1 LIKRLIAIGF
11 IFCCTSAAWMVLG
24 SAINTRTLSTDVN
37 LRQQVQSIWGS
48 PQAQTAP
55 DAIATAVK
63 QIQTEST
70 VDGKK
75 VITYTNVKEPY
86 PLTLIATDIQAD
98 IKLDHRQKGLLW
110 YATYGIDFKGKYEF
124 TSAVKDGE
132 EVEFALPLP
141 AQNATYDGFVFAVR
155 GNPWLAKP
163 LSKDGKWIG
172 KIKGV
177 ANETLTLDV
186 AYRSQGLDSWIYQ
199 FGQGVSEV
207 KNFRLAMTT
216 DFAGIDFP
224 SESLSPTTKQKT
236 ETGWQLDWKYDS
248 LVAGVNIG
256 MVMPQK
262 LQPGPLAGQISYF
275 APISLFFF
283 IVVVLVIA
291 LIKKIDIHPMHFFF
305 LAAAFFAFHLLLAY
319 LADQVSIHWA
329 FVISAVVSIVLVV
342 SYLRVAIGNRF
353 AFVEAGLAQLVYLIL
368 FSYAFFFDG
377 LTGLAITIGA
387 ILTLFVMMQLTAKIN
402 WNDVFAKKAVQV

>member
-1 LIKRLIAIGF
+1 MIKRLIAIGF
-11 IFCCTSAAWMVLG
+11 IFCCTSIAWMILG
-24 SAINTRTLSTDVN
+24 SAIDTRTHSTDTN

-48 PQAQTAP
+48 PQHQVAP

-63 QIQTEST
+63 TIQTESS

-75 VITYTNVKEPY
+75 VITNTQIKEPY
-86 PLTLIATDIQAD
+86 PLTLTASDIKAD
-98 IKLDHRQKGLLW
+98 LKLDHRQKGLLW
-110 YATYGIDFKGKYEF
+110 YATYGVDFRGVYEF
-124 TSAVKDGE
+124 GAAAKDGE
-132 EVEFALPLP
+132 EVEITLPLP

-155 GNPWLAKP
+155 GHPWLARP
-163 LSKDGKWIG
+163 LAKDGKWVG
-172 KIKGV
+172 KIKTVVGKSF
-177 ANETLTLDV
+177 TLDV

-207 KNFRLAMTT
+207 KNFHLAMTT
-216 DFAGIDFP
+216 DFADIDFP
-224 SESLSPTTKQKT
+224 GESLSATTKQKT
-236 ETGWQLDWKYDS
+236 EQGWQLDWKYDS
-248 LVAGVNIG
+248 LVAGVTIG

-305 LAAAFFAFHLLLAY
+305 LSAAFFAFHLLLAY
-319 LADQVSIHWA
+319 LADQLSIHWA
-329 FVISAVVSIVLVV
+329 FVISALVSIGLVV
-342 SYLRVAIGNRF
+342 SYLRMAIGNRF
-353 AFVEAGLAQLVYLIL
+353 AFIEAGVAQLVYLVM
-368 FSYAFFFDG
+368 FSYAFFFKG

-387 ILTLFVMMQLTAKIN
+387 ILTLFVMMQLTAKVN
-402 WNDVFAKKAVQV
+402 WNEVFAKNAAQG

>member
-1 LIKRLIAIGF
+1 MIRRLIAIGF
-11 IFCCTSAAWMVLG
+11 IFCCTSIAWMILG
-24 SAINTRTLSTDVN
+24 SAIDTRTHSTDSN

-48 PQAQTAP
+48 PQQQVAP
-55 DAIATAVK
+55 DAIATAIK
-63 QIQTEST
+63 QIQTESS

-75 VITYTNVKEPY
+75 VITNTQVKEPY
-86 PLTLIATDIQAD
+86 PLTLIASDVKAD
-98 IKLDHRQKGLLW
+98 LKLDHRQKGLLW
-110 YATYGIDFKGKYEF
+110 YATYGVDFRGTYEF
-124 TSAVKDGE
+124 SAATKDGE
-132 EVEFALPLP
+132 EVEITLPLP

-155 GNPWLAKP
+155 GHPWLAKP
-163 LSKDGKWIG
+163 LAKDGKWVG
-172 KIKGV
+172 KIKVVVGKSF
-177 ANETLTLDV
+177 TLDV

-207 KNFRLAMTT
+207 KNFHLAMTT
-216 DFAGIDFP
+216 DFADIDFP
-224 SESLSPTTKQKT
+224 SESLSATTKQKT
-236 ETGWQLDWKYDS
+236 GKGWQLDWKYDS
-248 LVAGVNIG
+248 LVAGVTIG

-305 LAAAFFAFHLLLAY
+305 LSAAFFAFHLLLAY

-329 FVISAVVSIVLVV
+329 FVISALVSIVLVV
-342 SYLRVAIGNRF
+342 TYLRAAIGNRF
-353 AFVEAGLAQLVYLIL
+353 AFIEAGLAQLVYLVM
-368 FSYAFFFDG
+368 FSYAFFFKG

-387 ILTLFVMMQLTAKIN
+387 ILTLFVMMQLTARIN
-402 WNDVFAKKAVQV
+402 WNDAFAKRAV

>member
-1 LIKRLIAIGF
+1 MIKRLTAIGF
-11 IFCCTSAAWMVLG
+11 IFCCTSIAWMILG
-24 SAINTRTLSTDVN
+24 SAIDTRTHSTDTN

-48 PQAQTAP
+48 PQHQVAP

-63 QIQTEST
+63 QIQTESS

-75 VITYTNVKEPY
+75 VITNTQVKEPY
-86 PLTLIATDIQAD
+86 PLTLTASDIKAD
-98 IKLDHRQKGLLW
+98 LKLDHRQKGLLW
-110 YATYGIDFKGKYEF
+110 YATYGVDFRGVYEF
-124 TSAVKDGE
+124 SAAAKDGE
-132 EVEFALPLP
+132 EIEITLPLP

-155 GNPWLAKP
+155 GHPWLAKP
-163 LSKDGKWIG
+163 LAKDGKWVG
-172 KIKGV
+172 KIKAVVGKSF
-177 ANETLTLDV
+177 TLDV

-199 FGQGVSEV
+199 FGHGVSEV
-207 KNFRLAMTT
+207 KDFHLAMTT
-216 DFAGIDFP
+216 DFAAIDFP
-224 SESLSPTTKQKT
+224 SESLSPTIKQKT
-236 ETGWQLDWKYDS
+236 ENGWQLEWKYDS
-248 LVAGVNIG
+248 LVAGVTIG

-305 LAAAFFAFHLLLAY
+305 LSAAFFAFHLLLAY

-329 FVISAVVSIVLVV
+329 FVISALVSTVLVV

-353 AFVEAGLAQLVYLIL
+353 AFIEAGLAQLVYLVM
-368 FSYAFFFDG
+368 FSYAFFFKG

-387 ILTLFVMMQLTAKIN
+387 ILTLFVMMQLTAKVN
-402 WNDVFAKKAVQV
+402 WNEVFTKKTAQG

>member
-1 LIKRLIAIGF
+1 LIKRLFAIGF
-11 IFCCTSAAWMVLG
+11 IFCCTSVAWMILG

-55 DAIATAVK
+55 DALATAVK

-75 VITYTNVKEPY
+75 VITNTNVKEPY
-86 PLTLIATDIQAD
+86 PLTLTATDINAD

-110 YATYGIDFKGKYEF
+110 YATYGVDFRSRYEF
-124 TSAVKDGE
+124 SGATKDGE
-132 EVEFALPLP
+132 EVEITLPLP

-155 GNPWLAKP
+155 GHPWLAKP

-172 KIKGV
+172 KIKAVGV
-177 ANETLTLDV
+177 ETLTLDV
-186 AYRSQGLDSWIYQ
+186 AYRTQGLDSWSYQ

-207 KNFRLAMTT
+207 KSFRLGMTT
-216 DFAGIDFP
+216 DFADIDFP

-262 LQPGPLAGQISYF
+262 LQPGPLAGQISFF

-291 LIKKIDIHPMHFFF
+291 LIKKIEIHPMHFFF
-305 LAAAFFAFHLLLAY
+305 LSAAFFAFHLLLAY

-329 FVISAVVSIVLVV
+329 FVISAVVSIFLVV

-368 FSYAFFFDG
+368 FSYAFFFEG

-402 WNDVFAKKAVQV
+402 WNDVFAKKATQG